1 VWISRGIVLGDDGLV
16 EKDTKTHAARR
27 VSLDRTTVAAMTAHR
42 ARAEERARLCEHEL
56 DRRAFVFSNEV
67 DGSGCWY
74 PDSVSRAFARLCRK
88 AGIKGVRMHDLRH
101 YVATRLLSE
110 GVDVR
115 TVAGRLGHRNASTT
129 LNVYSHFLPEADRE
143 AADLLGRIFDD
154 ALSEVTEVPDE
165 DNEEEKG

>member
-1 VWISRGIVLGDDGLV
+1 MVRSCDDDDDPTGPGIGSEFEATLTG
-16 EKDTKTHAARR
+16 AA
-27 VSLDRTTVAAMTAHR
+27 
-42 ARAEERARLCEHEL
+42 ERP

-67 DGSGCWY
+67 DGSECWY

-154 ALSEVTEVPDE
+154 ALLEVTEVPTAEDDE
-165 DNEEEKG
+165 AP

>member
-1 VWISRGIVLGDDGLV
+1 MPSPAC
-16 EKDTKTHAARR
+16 AARP
-27 VSLDRTTVAAMTAHR
+27 
-42 ARAEERARLCEHEL
+42 
-56 DRRAFVFSNEV
+56 
-67 DGSGCWY
+67 G
-74 PDSVSRAFARLCRK
+74 SRACACTTS
-88 AGIKGVRMHDLRH
+88 AN

-154 ALSEVTEVPDE
+154 ALLEVTELPPA
-165 DNEEEKG
+165 EEEETG